1 MLPTRTRVPLYN
13 SLILPHINYCIMA
26 WGYQSN
32 RISKLQKRAIR
43 IVANNKYNAHTYPLF
58 KLYTILK
65 LSDVLTLQ
73 TTKVYQKFRQN
84 ELPVFMQN
92 WPLITNN
99 EIHQYN
105 TRIASDLHTFRYH
118 HTFARKSL
126 RHYLVQT
133 INNTPDNV
141 FWKFGT
147 HSLNGFSNYAK
158 LNFIN
163 NYQDVI
169 SKIATYVLKYIQYK
183 MQYYTITHANIHTS
197 RHTHGS
203 FHVRSTNGL
212 RVTPPISMKFGTR
225 ADIA

>member
-1 MLPTRTRVPLYN
+1 MQYN
-13 SLILPHINYCIMA
+13 VNHHTEKHYTPRHIQMAMTDELFLSSVLPHINYCIMA

-32 RISKLQKRAIR
+32 RMFKLQKRAIR
-43 IVANNKYNAHTYPLF
+43 IVANSKYNAHTDPLF
-58 KLYTILK
+58 KLYRILK

-73 TTKVYQKFRQN
+73 TMKVYHKFRQN
-84 ELPVFMQN
+84 ELPVYMQK

-105 TRIASDLHTFRYH
+105 TRIARDLHTFRYY

-141 FWKFGT
+141 FSKFGT

-163 NYQDVI
+163 NYQDECNI
-169 SKIATYVLKYIQYK
+169 QNCYICSQ
-183 MQYYTITHANIHTS
+183 I
-197 RHTHGS
+197 
-203 FHVRSTNGL
+203 
-212 RVTPPISMKFGTR
+212 
-225 ADIA
+225 